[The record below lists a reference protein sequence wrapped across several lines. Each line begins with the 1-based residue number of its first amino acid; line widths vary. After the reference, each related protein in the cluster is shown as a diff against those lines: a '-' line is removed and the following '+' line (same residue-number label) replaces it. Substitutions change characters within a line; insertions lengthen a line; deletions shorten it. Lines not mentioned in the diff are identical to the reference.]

1 LLLQGWGW
9 EVIPAE
15 NGRKVLEKYQAENPD
30 LILMDLQMPELDGLN
45 ATRMIR
51 EQEAGSDS
59 RVPIMAFTAH
69 ARREERE
76 KCLDAGMDDL
86 LTKPIDME
94 KLHSLILRYL

>member
-1 LLLQGWGW
+1 
-9 EVIPAE
+9 
-15 NGRKVLEKYQAENPD
+15 
-30 LILMDLQMPELDGLN
+30 
-45 ATRMIR
+45 MIR